1 MRWTTNVGSLYGND
15 SQPNQTT
22 PPRKSNFLLLSKINF

>member
-22 PPRKSNFLLLSKINF
+22 PPPHANQIFFFSQK